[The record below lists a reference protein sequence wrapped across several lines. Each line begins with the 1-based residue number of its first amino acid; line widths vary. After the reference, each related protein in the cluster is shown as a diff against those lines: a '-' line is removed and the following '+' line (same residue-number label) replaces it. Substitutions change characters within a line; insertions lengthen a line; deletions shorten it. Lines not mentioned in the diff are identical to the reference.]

1 MTRVLVVEH
10 QESCPP
16 AAVGRWLEGEGVELW
31 LGDAVAVVVLEVDDF
46 EVERLGVGE
55 LDVDGV
61 EVDEL
66 AVADVDVERGVEV
79 LDVAE
84 ADPESEVD
92 GESDVE
98 RRDEEVEEAAEVG
111 LDVDAVCV
119 GPLVASTAWLSS
131 LCPVPQADTATVMV
145 ARPATVATPK
155 RPRGWTVMRLS
166 C

>member
-1 MTRVLVVEH
+1 MTCSPESPGRSVVGAGLED
-10 QESCPP
+10 
-16 AAVGRWLEGEGVELW
+16 EGEGVELG

-111 LDVDAVCV
+111 LDVDAVCA
-119 GPLVASTAWLSS
+119 GRLVASDAWPSS
-131 LCPVPQADTATVMV
+131 LCPVPQADTAMVMV

-155 RPRGWTVMRLS
+155 RPLGWTVMRLS